1 MGQLRAKLRLH
12 AAMLNIC
19 LTSSDVL
26 LLYPRSRARRCRPNQ
41 SCSNIWNTAS
51 FHWSIFAP
59 SLKSQDSP
67 VNFLKWA
74 FFIFFNSCES
84 ERGWT
89 EIYLSEEFLLW
100 AVEESQGHKFWFI
113 ISHLEYFSFWVTR
126 VNIFMWKKKKS
137 QMQMPSNL
145 KRKKRFLTKKLED
158 CSNTLTDMH
167 QITDMH

>member
-1 MGQLRAKLRLH
+1 
-12 AAMLNIC
+12 MLNIC
-19 LTSSDVL
+19 LNSSDVL
-26 LLYPRSRARRCRPNQ
+26 LLYPRSRARRCGPNQ
-41 SCSNIWNTAS
+41 SCSNIWNNAS

-74 FFIFFNSCES
+74 SFIFFNSCES

-89 EIYLSEEFLLW
+89 EIHLSEEILLW

-126 VNIFMWKKKKS
+126 VNIFMWKKNHK
-137 QMQMPSNL
+137 MQMSSNL
-145 KRKKRFLTKKLED
+145 KKVFLTKKLEE
-158 CSNTLTDMH
+158 CWNWLTDMH

>member
-1 MGQLRAKLRLH
+1 MGQLGAKLRLH

-19 LTSSDVL
+19 LNSSDVL
-26 LLYPRSRARRCRPNQ
+26 LLYPRSRARRCGPNQ

-74 FFIFFNSCES
+74 FFIFFLWEWKRLDWDLFKWRIPSLGCGGVS
-84 ERGWT
+84 GT
-89 EIYLSEEFLLW
+89 QVLVYHLTSGIFQLLSHQGQHFH
-100 AVEESQGHKFWFI
+100 VEKKI
-113 ISHLEYFSFWVTR
+113 TNANAIKL
-126 VNIFMWKKKKS
+126 KKK
-137 QMQMPSNL
+137 
-145 KRKKRFLTKKLED
+145 KKRFLTKKLED
-158 CSNTLTDMH
+158 CSNILTDMH